1 MMAALHNWKR
11 VIYVALGVL
20 LLADAALL
28 YQQWRSGGGGPR
40 AMQEQRDELR
50 AQEKLLG
57 ADVRRVRAIR
67 DRLPEVRRQCDEFF
81 ARQFL
86 QSRGGYSTVV
96 ADLSEI
102 AEKAG
107 LEATSVTFKERALDK
122 RGVTEVAISAT
133 VEGSYSDLVKFING
147 IERSENFYLL
157 DSLSLTSAAGG
168 EIKLTLALRTYFR
181 AAPEQRSGAPSG
193 SANGPAGGA
202 GPGGSGQ

>member
-1 MMAALHNWKR
+1 MIAALHNWKR
-11 VIYVALGVL
+11 VVWAALVVL

-28 YQQWRSGGGGPR
+28 YQKWRSGGDGSR

-67 DRLPEVRRQCDEFF
+67 DRLPEVRQQCDEFF
-81 ARQFL
+81 AQQFL
-86 QSRGGYSTVV
+86 QAKGGYSIVV
-96 ADLSEI
+96 ADLSNI

-122 RGVTEVAISAT
+122 RDVTEVAISAA
-133 VEGSYSDLVKFING
+133 VEGSYSNLVKFING

-181 AAPEQRSGAPSG
+181 AAPESRGEAAPAG
-193 SANGPAGGA
+193 GRGGPAGGA
-202 GPGGSGQ
+202 GQ